1 MNIEKL
7 KKYLETNNVISNYRK
22 VCEEL
27 DEKVLTGNAKISQL
41 KELERYFC
49 FNKQGNKFVFTEVYS
64 EPKEKVD
71 GRKNTKG
78 NNRKI
83 FSSFLIPREDENK
96 IGVYKIVLDNNIY
109 IGSTIDGFRNRFRNH
124 NNEYSNN
131 VPFTFDMLND
141 SATFDIIEICEGL
154 QESQVRNIENKY
166 MQQYREDE
174 DWNLIN
180 SNDAWSYT
188 KKQKFKTIKIQVKEE
203 YYNKV
208 LKFLQDNNLVD

>member
-7 KKYLETNNVISNYRK
+7 KKYLETSIILANYKK
-22 VCEEL
+22 VCEQL

-41 KELERYFC
+41 KELERYFN
-49 FNKQGNKFVFTEVYS
+49 FHKQGNKFVFTETYS

-71 GRKNTKG
+71 GRKYTKG
-78 NNRKI
+78 NNRKEY
-83 FSSFLIPREDENK
+83 SQFLIPREDENK
-96 IGVYKIVLDNNIY
+96 IGIYKIVLDDNIY

-131 VPFTFDMLND
+131 IPFTFDMLND
-141 SATFDIIEICEGL
+141 GATFEIIEICEGL
-154 QESQVRNIENKY
+154 QESQIRNIENKY
-166 MQQYREDE
+166 IQQYREDK

-180 SNDAWSYT
+180 SNDAWSYA

-203 YYNKV
+203 DYDKV
-208 LKFLQDNNLVD
+208 LEFLKENNLI